1 MIDFHG
7 RLLISFKLSKQF
19 ALGLS
24 LDLDTNILDLSL
36 ITETIRFDSLG
47 LCLAT
52 ETLDSQSWGS
62 MIETLLLAFPDS
74 TEP

>member
-19 ALGLS
+19 ALGL
-24 LDLDTNILDLSL
+24 DLDTNILDLSL
-36 ITETIRFDSLG
+36 ITQTIRFDSQG

-62 MIETLLLAFPDS
+62 MIETLLLTFPDS